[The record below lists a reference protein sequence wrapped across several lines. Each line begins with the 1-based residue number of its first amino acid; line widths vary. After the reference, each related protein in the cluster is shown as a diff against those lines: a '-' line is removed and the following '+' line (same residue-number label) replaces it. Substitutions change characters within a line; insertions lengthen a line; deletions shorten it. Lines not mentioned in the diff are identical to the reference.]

1 MIKKTIEYTDYNG
14 HNRTED
20 FYFNLSKAE
29 ILDMELSTEGGL
41 EEMGRKLIEN
51 DDLMNSIKI
60 FKNLILKSYGIKSED
75 GKRFIKS
82 EELAMEFSQT
92 EAYSNLFTEL
102 ATDTDAAAAFFNGVI
117 PSDLEKAISDQN
129 DMKNKKS
136 K

>member
-29 ILDMELSTEGGL
+29 ILEMELSTEGGL

-82 EELAMEFSQT
+82 EELAREFSQT